1 MTVCAVNLSSM
12 ITMNL
17 TFRRF
22 KTQCRVIHA
31 LLLRET
37 RTRFDRNKL
46 GYLWALFEP
55 VTYVLALYA
64 VFAAIGRPSPIGSEL
79 DLALFFLTG
88 LIPWFLFAHTASKT
102 MEGINSNKALLTY
115 PQVTAFD
122 VLVARAILEL
132 VTIIIVF
139 VLLLLIFGYFGFTH
153 RIDNFLELAS
163 AFFTIWLL
171 GLAMGFLNSSIKLY
185 LPSFNQTYSAI
196 QRFLFFTSGIFFT
209 AEMLP
214 PNIRE
219 IALYNPILHGIEWF
233 RSAFFHSYES
243 YHLDKSFLFSIVLI
257 TLALGLAAEHKSR
270 KRARQL

>member
-1 MTVCAVNLSSM
+1 
-12 ITMNL
+12 MNL

-55 VTYVLALYA
+55 VTYILVLLM
-64 VFAAIGRPSPIGSEL
+64 VFSAIGRSSPIGSEL

-122 VLVARAILEL
+122 VLMARAILEF
-132 VTIIIVF
+132 VTIAVVF
-139 VLLLLIFGYFGFTH
+139 ILLLLIFRYFGLSH
-153 RIDNFLELAS
+153 PVDNFLDLVS
-163 AFFTIWLL
+163 AFFTVWLL
-171 GLAMGFLNSSIKLY
+171 GLGVGFLNSSIKLY

-196 QRFLFFTSGIFFT
+196 QRFLFFTSGIFFI

-214 PNIRE
+214 PNVRE
-219 IALYNPILHGIEWF
+219 IALYNPVLHGIEWF
-233 RSAFFHSYES
+233 RSAYFQSYES
-243 YHLDKSFLFSIVLI
+243 QHVDKSFLLSVVLVL
-257 TLALGLAAEHKSR
+257 LAVGLAAEHKSR

>member
-1 MTVCAVNLSSM
+1 
-12 ITMNL
+12 MNL
-17 TFRRF
+17 TSRRF

-64 VFAAIGRPSPIGSEL
+64 VFAAIGRSSPIGSEL
-79 DLALFFLTG
+79 DLAMFFLTG

-102 MEGINSNKALLTY
+102 MEGINANKSLLTY

-122 VLVARAILEL
+122 VLLARAILEF
-132 VTIIIVF
+132 VTIAVVF
-139 VLLLLIFGYFGFTH
+139 VLLLLIFSYVDLYH
-153 RIDNFLELAS
+153 PLDDFLAVVS

-171 GLAMGFLNSSIKLY
+171 GLAIGFLNSSIKLY
-185 LPSFNQTYSAI
+185 LPSFNQTYAAI
-196 QRFLFFTSGIFFT
+196 QRLLFFTSGIFFT

-214 PNIRE
+214 PTIRE
-219 IALYNPILHGIEWF
+219 IALYNPVLHGIEWF
-233 RSAFFHSYES
+233 RSAYFQSYNS
-243 YHLDKSFLFSIVLI
+243 QHVDKSFLFSIVLI
-257 TLALGLAAEHKSR
+257 ALAIGLAAEHKSR